1 MRKTVYIWMIPL
13 ILITGF
19 MMGSCLK
26 DEWEDEKKQEKIDRD
41 AYIKSLEDDGY
52 TVIAEDG
59 IYYAVVTEGTGASPT
74 ENNYIIIN
82 FTGKRTDNSII
93 ETTDASLADDWN
105 YYEYYD
111 HYVFGPKK
119 IYLGYSI
126 TGFIIGVKKMMEGGR
141 SIIIIPSEL
150 GYWRNEYLTVVYD
163 TELLKVIDDPLEFD
177 SLQVLSYANNEMN
190 DPVLYKDIYYS
201 EEQVSLDYAD
211 SLTIDEGDTVSV
223 RFNSYY
229 ILEDTLIL
237 FDSNFEDD
245 DPLTFKYSVT
255 ATAPEDYLPFTQG
268 FLAALD
274 TMYIE
279 TEAKVLVP
287 YEQGYEANGYRHN
300 LYNYIIVPELT
311 SLVYDILV
319 EDVIKP

>member
-1 MRKTVYIWMIPL
+1 MRKIVNIWMMPV

-19 MMGSCLK
+19 MMGSCK
-26 DEWEDEKKQEKIDRD
+26 IDEWEEEKKQEKIDRD

-59 IYYAVVTEGTGASPT
+59 IYYAVVTEGTGISPT
-74 ENNYIIIN
+74 ENNYVIIN
-82 FTGKRTDNSII
+82 FTGRRTDNII
-93 ETTDASLADDWN
+93 LETTDASLANDFDP
-105 YYEYYD
+105 YQYYD

-126 TGFIIGVKKMMEGGR
+126 AGFIIGVKKMKEGGR

-150 GYWRNEYLTVVYD
+150 GYWRNEYITVIYD
-163 TELLKVIDDPLEFD
+163 TELLKVIEDPFEFD
-177 SLQVLSYANNEMN
+177 SLQVTFYMENEMN
-190 DPVLYKDIYYS
+190 DPVLYKDVYYS
-201 EEQVSLDYAD
+201 EEQPLIDYAD
-211 SLTIDEGDTVSV
+211 SITIDEGDTVSV

-237 FDSNFEDD
+237 FDSNFKDN

-255 ATAPEDYLPFTQG
+255 ATAPEEYLPFTEG

-274 TMYIE
+274 TMYIG

-287 YEQGYEANGYRHN
+287 YEQGYEEIGYRHP